1 VGGGTSACEDVKLT
15 LLQGSSELIV
25 LSEIAS
31 VETVFDYLLGRVR
44 HIVI

>member
-1 VGGGTSACEDVKLT
+1 MGGGTSACEDVKLT
-15 LLQGSSELIV
+15 LRHGSSVINS
-25 LSEIAS
+25 LSEIGS